1 MKKLAFFVPVFLLI
15 GFSSCVKDHTAFQPT
30 TNYRLESIQLL
41 SSVNGSL
48 PTRELYNFY
57 YDNSNRVSHY
67 IYSIDINPTQD
78 VSVFYTYSPESNK
91 IYKNYYSLT
100 DTLLERSDSF
110 ATNFN
115 GQIIEAW
122 TPTNH
127 FQYLYNGRQMY
138 EMVSIPYGNTMFSTT
153 NDNFFRSV
161 STISYDSNMTY
172 KFYETLL
179 DRTGDYLQLGSF
191 IFCGMNLFQNAD
203 LIRSSVSSGYT
214 NEYSYIIDANSKITQ
229 TTAVIT
235 DSVGNVYNYTYNLA
249 YESY

>member
-1 MKKLAFFVPVFLLI
+1 
-15 GFSSCVKDHTAFQPT
+15 
-30 TNYRLESIQLL
+30 
-41 SSVNGSL
+41 
-48 PTRELYNFY
+48 
-57 YDNSNRVSHY
+57 
-67 IYSIDINPTQD
+67 
-78 VSVFYTYSPESNK
+78 
-91 IYKNYYSLT
+91 
-100 DTLLERSDSF
+100 
-110 ATNFN
+110 
-115 GQIIEAW
+115 
-122 TPTNH
+122 
-127 FQYLYNGRQMY
+127 
-138 EMVSIPYGNTMFSTT
+138 
-153 NDNFFRSV
+153 
-161 STISYDSNMTY
+161 MTY